1 VNRHKKGLAIV
12 VPATTKTLMWTL
24 SRDGVHMNKVVGT
37 VDPPYQIDATKAEGN
52 EGPKIN
58 AGPGQVVSFPQTA
71 TLTGIV
77 TDDGLPKTSST
88 QIGDDGK
95 PLNAGPRG
103 VRFNWQVAYA
113 FADDS
118 APLLPAGT
126 ILHHTSI
133 FDNTAKNKRNPD
145 PTKWVGFGQRSID
158 EMDNT
163 HITAAFLT
171 DEDYDRLVG
180 ERKATEARKKQTQD
194 QQQQ

>member
-1 VNRHKKGLAIV
+1 MRGKAQCLEAIFPYTPSDTAAVNARGETKKEILAC
-12 VPATTKTLMWTL
+12 
-24 SRDGVHMNKVVGT
+24 
-37 VDPPYQIDATKAEGN
+37 
-52 EGPKIN
+52 
-58 AGPGQVVSFPQTA
+58 
-71 TLTGIV
+71 
-77 TDDGLPKTSST
+77 TDRFD
-88 QIGDDGK
+88 
-95 PLNAGPRG
+95 
-103 VRFNWQVAYA
+103 FNWQVAYA

-163 HITAAFLT
+163 HITAVFLT
-171 DEDYDRLVG
+171 DEDYDRLVA